1 MKLLAQINGPED
13 LHELSDAELVEL
25 AQEVRQ
31 HIIDTVGEIG
41 GHFGANLGTC
51 ELAVALHSVLDSPR
65 DKILWD
71 VGHQAYP
78 HKVLTGRRDQLATIR
93 QYGGLAPFC
102 SISESPHDIMGAGH
116 ASTSIGYA
124 VGIKEGMRQLD
135 PDNNA
140 RVVAVIGDGAMTG
153 GVAFEAIG
161 QAGGLGT
168 PIVVVLNDNG
178 MSIAP
183 NVGSLSR
190 YFNRVRLN
198 PKLWRAR
205 SDLEGGLTRLPIGI
219 GAAFERLGPHLK
231 ESIKAFWAPGLWWE
245 ELDWAYMG
253 VIDGHDVPAL
263 REALREALA
272 AERPVVVHIATVKGK
287 GFAPA
292 EEGGLEGMEKWHAA
306 KPNSIVNGSPARPK
320 AAANGS
326 TGRKRIVPP
335 QYTQVFG
342 EALVRE
348 CERDARVV
356 GITAAMN
363 SGTGLSILQKA
374 LPDRYFDVGIAE
386 QQAVLFAAGLA
397 LEGVKPVAAIYS
409 TFLQRAYDQIVHDVC
424 LQRLNVVFAMDRA
437 GLVGDD
443 GPTHHGAF
451 DIAYLRCLPNIVLMA
466 PRDEAMLVHMLR
478 TALEYDDGP
487 IALRYPRGEGTGVEM
502 PRRRPGD
509 PDRLRGDPARALRAG
524 GLRSPRGS
532 DRIRHGRRQG
542 AGGGG
547 PARRAPDR
555 RDGRRRA
562 LCEADRRRPDGPA
575 RGRARP
581 ARDRRGGRPGR
592 GLRLGRVGGPQRG
605 RSGPQDPAGGAAGPL
620 RGPRQAR
627 PAARGGRLHRGPHRR
642 AGPRGD
648 LRPSAR
654 ARERRLCGHRRL
666 RAPAWATLNP
676 KGHGARATG
685 TGRGTAPTTRSG
697 RLAERNGPPG
707 SAGRFGEEG
716 SKEVQMKRC
725 NSGIDINMLA
735 AGAGQC
741 DIGHRD
747 QPRRPP
753 ERRTCILW
761 LPPSPPCWR
770 EPLSRRARIRRRSL
784 ANTPGNPGVFVP
796 RAICARVERDAQ
808 ATA

>member
-1 MKLLAQINGPED
+1 MSLLEQIDGPED
-13 LHELSDAELVEL
+13 LHELSEQELASL
-25 AQEVRQ
+25 AQEVRE

-51 ELAVALHSVLDSPR
+51 ELAVALHSLLDSPR

-78 HKVLTGRRDQLATIR
+78 HKILTGRAERLGTIR

-102 SISESPHDIMGAGH
+102 SIEESPHDIMGAGH

-124 VGIKEGMRQLD
+124 VGIKEGMRLGGGQHD
-135 PDNNA
+135 GK
-140 RVVAVIGDGAMTG
+140 VVAVIGDGAMTG

-183 NVGSLSR
+183 NVGALSR
-190 YFNRVRLN
+190 YFNRIRLN
-198 PKLWRAR
+198 PKLWHARAGV
-205 SDLEGGLTRLPIGI
+205 EGGLTRLPGGI

-253 VIDGHDVPAL
+253 VVDGHDVRAL

-306 KPNSIVNGSPARPK
+306 KPHSILNGFPTGPAPVGALSLSAPVRTP
-320 AAANGS
+320 A
-326 TGRKRIVPP
+326 P

-342 EALVRE
+342 EALLRE
-348 CERDARVV
+348 CERDERVV

-374 LPDRYFDVGIAE
+374 MPERYFDVGIAE
-386 QQAVLFAAGLA
+386 QQAILFAAGLA

-424 LQRLNVVFAMDRA
+424 LQKLNVVFAMDRA

-451 DIAYLRCLPNIVLMA
+451 DIAFLRCLPNIVLMA
-466 PRDEAMLVHMLR
+466 PRDEAMLVNMLR

-487 IALRYPRGEGTGVEM
+487 IALRYPRGEGTGV
-502 PRRRPGD
+502 
-509 PDRLRGDPARALRAG
+509 ALPSSGQAIAIG
-524 GLRSPRGS
+524 TGEIL
-532 DRIRHGRRQG
+532 QE
-542 AGGGG
+542 AEVGG
-547 PARRAPDR
+547 PAVQAGRRVALIGYGSGVGKALEAAEQLKGREIAVTVADARFAKPIDAGLMAQLAAEHDLLVTVEEGVLAGGFGSAVWETLNDTGATPRILRVGLPDR
-555 RDGRRRA
+555 YVTHGKPA
-562 LCEADRRRPDGPA
+562 LLHEEVGFTGERIAE
-575 RGRARP
+575 
-581 ARDRRGGRPGR
+581 
-592 GLRLGRVGGPQRG
+592 RV
-605 RSGPQDPAGGAAGPL
+605 AA
-620 RGPRQAR
+620 AI
-627 PAARGGRLHRGPHRR
+627 
-642 AGPRGD
+642 
-648 LRPSAR
+648 SAR
-654 ARERRLCGHRRL
+654 HSLIV
-666 RAPAWATLNP
+666 
-676 KGHGARATG
+676 GA
-685 TGRGTAPTTRSG
+685 
-697 RLAERNGPPG
+697 
-707 SAGRFGEEG
+707 
-716 SKEVQMKRC
+716 
-725 NSGIDINMLA
+725 
-735 AGAGQC
+735 
-741 DIGHRD
+741 
-747 QPRRPP
+747 
-753 ERRTCILW
+753 
-761 LPPSPPCWR
+761 
-770 EPLSRRARIRRRSL
+770 
-784 ANTPGNPGVFVP
+784 
-796 RAICARVERDAQ
+796 
-808 ATA
+808 